1 MRRLDPKSPPPPS
14 TQTASPSVTHN
25 LKKCTPR
32 ILCRRVPIERCSM
45 ATRTQGKCLEYADR
59 AEALKKALDGNKGS
73 AAKAGGGG
81 GKDDDDDDDDD
92 DDEAAPPLTE
102 QQLKQA
108 ERDMEEELSQ
118 LIGMDSVKRSMRDLC
133 KQLSLDIRRR
143 QEGRGKSLTTPLCP
157 YVGAHLSHMPSMY
170 HPHITHT

>member
-1 MRRLDPKSPPPPS
+1 
-14 TQTASPSVTHN
+14 
-25 LKKCTPR
+25 
-32 ILCRRVPIERCSM
+32 M

-102 QQLKQA
+102 EQLKQA